1 METKNMNMR
10 PAPKKNDSNGLIGG
24 ALGAAIGT
32 ALGATFGIGGAY
44 AYNRLTEDEPG
55 IDPNIDLEGIDT
67 DAEVEVAN
75 PEHTHHVHHVHHV
88 SDVYVVNPPDEPTGP
103 IEDDPI
109 EHQPEIRVISYE
121 RVTAEDGSQMDVAR
135 ITIDG
140 QEAAIVDV
148 DLDGWAD
155 GMVAD
160 YNQDGNISED
170 EIVSFQGGDR
180 IEMAPLAQAVNYEG
194 DTGGFVDGGEPI
206 DIIDVDGGDEFDGGD
221 DDGEPIDNVEP
232 DWNDDD
238 ILPAIDDEDLLTASN
253 TDDGAMP
260 DYVNNGDVS
269 DMGSDDMLLV

>member
-1 METKNMNMR
+1 MRDENSLISIVMPVYNEGERIYRNLIETAAQLERFCPSFMII
-10 PAPKKNDSNGLIGG
+10 AVNDGSSDESKQEIER
-24 ALGAAIGT
+24 AA
-32 ALGATFGIGGAY
+32 AA
-44 AYNRLTEDEPG
+44 
-55 IDPNIDLEGIDT
+55 
-67 DAEVEVAN
+67 DAR
-75 PEHTHHVHHVHHV
+75 
-88 SDVYVVNPPDEPTGP
+88 
-103 IEDDPI
+103 
-109 EHQPEIRVISYE
+109 IRVISYE